1 MDMTLYSLIIKKLE
15 GQDECLT
22 WNGLRIEIVDVLP
35 ENQLPNV
42 IYLVKTDFIATTTLE
57 EDEEAVVE

>member
-15 GQDECLT
+15 GQDECLS